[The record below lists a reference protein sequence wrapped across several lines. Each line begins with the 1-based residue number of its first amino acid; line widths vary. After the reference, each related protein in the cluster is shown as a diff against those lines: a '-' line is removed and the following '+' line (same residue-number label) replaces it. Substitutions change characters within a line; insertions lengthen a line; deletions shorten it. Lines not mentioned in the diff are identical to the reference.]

1 MVLQHSQVLASA
13 NFPKVNPTVA
23 AQPFRSLAGLDQGQ
37 DTTVRRDAGG
47 RPKFEVTPM
56 FAGQSEAASGLRE
69 VPHLHLVFAAN
80 GDRDA
85 GLGGKCDEVPRVVER
100 VGEEAL
106 ADSIKLNHTVATAK
120 DEAVPIR

>member
-47 RPKFEVTPM
+47 RPKFEVKPM
-56 FAGQSEAASGLRE
+56 FAGQREAASGLRE
-69 VPHLHLVFAAN
+69 GPHLHLVFAAN

-85 GLGGKCDEVPRVVER
+85 GLGGKSDEVPRVLVS
-100 VGEEAL
+100 VGEEAP
-106 ADSIKLNHTVATAK
+106 AQSTQMS
-120 DEAVPIR
+120 